1 MPGLFS
7 AIPLLFAENAAGAQ
21 GPGLINMYDK
31 IRDTLIPLLPIPLLF
46 YLLIFRP
53 RQLEERKRN
62 AMLNAMKPKD
72 KVLTAGGIYGTVVSV
87 DKDQDR
93 VVVRVDDDKGI
104 KFAFGRAYIIKV
116 VDSSPE
122 KPADAS

>member
-1 MPGLFS
+1 
-7 AIPLLFAENAAGAQ
+7 
-21 GPGLINMYDK
+21 
-31 IRDTLIPLLPIPLLF
+31 
-46 YLLIFRP
+46 
-53 RQLEERKRN
+53 
-62 AMLNAMKPKD
+62 
-72 KVLTAGGIYGTVVSV
+72 
-87 DKDQDR
+87 

>member
-21 GPGLINMYDK
+21 GPGWNS
-31 IRDTLIPLLPIPLLF
+31 LIPFLPIPLLF

-53 RQLEERKRN
+53 RQLEERQRK
-62 AMLNAMKPKD
+62 AMLSAMKPKD

-87 DKDQDR
+87 DKEQDR

-104 KFAFGRAYIIKV
+104 KFAFGKAYIIKV

-122 KPADAS
+122 KSADAS

>member
-7 AIPLLFAENAAGAQ
+7 VIPLLFAENAVGAQ
-21 GPGLINMYDK
+21 GPFQN
-31 IRDTLIPLLPIPLLF
+31 TLITLLPIPLLF

-87 DKDQDR
+87 DKEQDR

>member
-1 MPGLFS
+1 MPGLFL

-21 GPGLINMYDK
+21 GPGLIN
-31 IRDTLIPLLPIPLLF
+31 TLIPLLPIPILF

-62 AMLNAMKPKD
+62 AMLSAMKPKD

-87 DKDQDR
+87 DKEQDR

-116 VDSSPE
+116 VDSAPE
-122 KPADAS
+122 KSADAS